1 MKSKGSASLKAPELE
16 ELADQIGSFIQYW
29 GFKKI
34 HGKIWAHLYVSAEPL
49 DTAELMKRLKVS
61 KALMSFSIRD
71 LLSYDVI
78 QEVSKGRHGTVYYR
92 ANPDL
97 SGVILNVIR
106 GREKKMMA
114 QISAS
119 QKLLRDM
126 PPAIKNEF
134 KIDPSQVQKLGE
146 VIENASQALE
156 LFITMEGA
164 GVFSKAPH
172 SSGFM
177 LGAVHTKN
185 NSSADHR

>member
-16 ELADQIGSFIQYW
+16 ELAEQIGSFIQYW

-34 HGKIWAHLYVSAEPL
+34 HGRIWAHLYVSSEPL

-71 LLSYDVI
+71 LLAYDVI
-78 QEVSKGRHGTVYYR
+78 QEVSKGRHGTVYFR

-97 SGVILNVIR
+97 SSVIINVLR

-114 QISAS
+114 QIAAS

-126 PPAIKNEF
+126 PVAVKNEF
-134 KIDPSQVQKLGE
+134 KIDSSQVQKLGE

-164 GVFSKAPH
+164 GVFSKSPH

-177 LGAVHTKN
+177 LGAIPTKN
-185 NSSADHR
+185 